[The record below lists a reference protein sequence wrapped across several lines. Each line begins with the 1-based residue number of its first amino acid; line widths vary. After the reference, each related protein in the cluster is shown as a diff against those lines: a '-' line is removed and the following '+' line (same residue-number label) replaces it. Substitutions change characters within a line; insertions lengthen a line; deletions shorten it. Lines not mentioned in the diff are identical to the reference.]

1 MSAPAL
7 PSPLLNA
14 SLVFDTDLRF
24 DVAYSR
30 TILIHRSRSAEPPN
44 AREYPPGAHLRKVSA
59 NAEKKR
65 KAHKRVFE
73 IEPSRGVV
81 ERARATASL
90 DNGIQLCCQLTC
102 WYVRHT
108 HHRPLSGLPS
118 RSSHFTGFRSLT
130 SPAESL
136 PFCCRSEHTSPS
148 PLLALPHNS
157 CLQVPLLRT

>member
-1 MSAPAL
+1 MPPPPPPPPSSSSRLLFLRLFVSAPAL
-7 PSPLLNA
+7 PSPLLDA

-59 NAEKKR
+59 NAEKKGR
-65 KAHKRVFE
+65 HITFDKRVFE
-73 IEPSRGVV
+73 NEPSRGVV

-108 HHRPLSGLPS
+108 HHRPPSGLPS

-136 PFCCRSEHTSPS
+136 PF
-148 PLLALPHNS
+148 LLS
-157 CLQVPLLRT
+157 I